1 MSPLFHN
8 LLSDDLHIYI
18 LSNWLDIRSL
28 STLDVAVSSNTLRPY
43 WMSLLHSISAS
54 VIDDWDHNL
63 SSMTWLTRRRICS
76 SRLHIMSDNYDVKDS
91 DLAHLQ
97 TINLMQFGD

>member
-43 WMSLLHSISAS
+43 WMTLLHSISAS
-54 VIDDWDHNL
+54 VINDWNHNL
-63 SSMTWLTRRRICS
+63 SSMTWLTRQRICS